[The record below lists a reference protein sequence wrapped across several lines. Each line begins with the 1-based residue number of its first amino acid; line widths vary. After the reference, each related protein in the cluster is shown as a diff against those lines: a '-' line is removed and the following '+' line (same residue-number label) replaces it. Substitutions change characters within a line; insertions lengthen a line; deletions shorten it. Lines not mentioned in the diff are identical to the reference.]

1 MEFRMSVSR
10 LVSALAFSAAVSWA
24 HAQPIEPISYGTT
37 TDADSVLFSFTFDR
51 SFDLAA
57 SDLFQVWAVDGYGL
71 YNDTL
76 DRIALE
82 QPINLESEV
91 AVARLFSSDATPVS
105 VISFREA
112 AYGLNKAEIVSVTPF
127 APGTQDNGAN
137 DRGGWG
143 AVQAYQD
150 FSIVGNTLLID
161 VPFAALGVG
170 SNFTYFF
177 KTYED
182 GAGGA
187 TEWLGRSNVEYT
199 TPFAIPVPEPS
210 TYAMLAIGLVGVGFA
225 ARRRART

>member
-1 MEFRMSVSR
+1 MSVCR
-10 LVSALAFSAAVSWA
+10 LVSALAFAAAASWA

-91 AVARLFSSDATPVS
+91 AVARLLSSAADPVS
-105 VISFREA
+105 VISFREP

-161 VPFAALGVG
+161 VPFAALGV
-170 SNFTYFF
+170 SSTFTYFF

-182 GAGGA
+182 GVGGV
-187 TEWLGRSNVEYT
+187 TEWLGRSNVNYT

-210 TYAMLAIGLVGVGFA
+210 TYAMLMVGLVAVGFSA
-225 ARRRART
+225 RRARARR

>member
-1 MEFRMSVSR
+1 MSVCR
-10 LVSALAFSAAVSWA
+10 LVSALTFAAAVSWA

-71 YNDTL
+71 YDDTL
-76 DRIALE
+76 SRIALE

-91 AVARLFSSDATPVS
+91 AVARLLSPAATPVS
-105 VISFREA
+105 VVSFREPA
-112 AYGLNKAEIVSVTPF
+112 FGLNKAEIVSVTPF

-182 GAGGA
+182 GVGGV
-187 TEWLGRSNVEYT
+187 TEWLGRSNVSYT
-199 TPFAIPVPEPS
+199 TPLAIPVPEPS
-210 TYAMLAIGLVGVGFA
+210 TYAMLMVGLVAVGFSA
-225 ARRRART
+225 RRARAQR

>member
-1 MEFRMSVSR
+1 MLVRRF
-10 LVSALAFSAAVSWA
+10 VSALSFAAAVSWA

-37 TDADSVLFSFTFDR
+37 TDADSVQFSFTFDR

-57 SDLFQVWAVDGYGL
+57 SDLFQVWAVDGYDL

-76 DRIALE
+76 NRIPLG
-82 QPINLESEV
+82 QPISLETEV
-91 AVARLFSSDATPVS
+91 AVARLLSPSAAPVS
-105 VISFREA
+105 VVSFREPA
-112 AYGLNKAEIVSVTPF
+112 FGLNKAEIVSVTPF

-170 SNFTYFF
+170 SSFTYFF

-182 GAGGA
+182 GAGGV
-187 TEWLGRSNVEYT
+187 TEWLGRSNVDYT
-199 TPFAIPVPEPS
+199 SPFAIPVPEPS
-210 TYAMLAIGLVGVGFA
+210 TYAMMAIGLIALGFA
-225 ARRRART
+225 ARRARPRA